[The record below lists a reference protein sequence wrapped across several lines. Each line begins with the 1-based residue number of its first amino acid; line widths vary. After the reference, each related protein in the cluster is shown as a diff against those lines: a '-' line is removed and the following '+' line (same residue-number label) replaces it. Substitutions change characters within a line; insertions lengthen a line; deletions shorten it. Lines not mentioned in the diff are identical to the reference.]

1 MCPQCMNTDG
11 TASKHVFTC
20 LLILNRITVSP
31 QDYGKKYEGDSM
43 DLRLDI
49 ERRKKIPKREG
60 GKGSAGSR
68 TPSRELS
75 PDKVSKHKKSK

>member
-1 MCPQCMNTDG
+1 MSVLKCV
-11 TASKHVFTC
+11 A
-20 LLILNRITVSP
+20 VSL
-31 QDYGKKYEGDSM
+31 QDYGKKYEGESM

-49 ERRKKIPKREG
+49 ERRKKYPKREG

-75 PDKVSKHKKSK
+75 PDKSSKHKKSK